1 MHTEQPRRGNS
12 NTMGL
17 LIVLLLLAG
26 AICFALAAFGVA
38 ARVNLVAAGLLCWI
52 LTVLIP
58 AFDRLA

>member
-1 MHTEQPRRGNS
+1 ME
-12 NTMGL
+12 L

-26 AICFALAAFGVA
+26 AACFALAAFGVV